1 LVILDLNSNL
11 KEIEMDEII
20 ALENRRIEAM
30 IKGDIQALEEIL
42 ADDLIYTHTTAR
54 LDTKTS
60 FIEAISSG
68 RSKYRS
74 VEREDV
80 KVRQFGDT
88 AVVTG
93 HAKFHV
99 GDNKFE
105 ARFIDVYAKRNGTW
119 QMVAWQSTRVPD

>member
-1 LVILDLNSNL
+1 M
-11 KEIEMDEII
+11 KEIL
-20 ALENRRIEAM
+20 ALEDRRIEAM
-30 IKGDIQALEEIL
+30 VAGDVQALEEIL

-54 LDTKTS
+54 LDTKAS
-60 FIEAISSG
+60 FIDAVKTGKSN
-68 RSKYRS
+68 YRS
-74 VEREDV
+74 IDRKDVE
-80 KVRQFGDT
+80 VRDLGDT

-105 ARFIDVYAKRNGTW
+105 ARFIDVYAKRNGAW

>member
-1 LVILDLNSNL
+1 
-11 KEIEMDEII
+11 MDEII
-20 ALENRRIEAM
+20 TLENRRIEAM
-30 IKGDIQALEEIL
+30 VNGDTQALEEIL

-54 LDTKTS
+54 LDTKAS
-60 FIEAISSG
+60 FIDAVATG
-68 RSKYRS
+68 RSNYRS

-80 KVRQFGDT
+80 NVRQYGDT
-88 AVVTG
+88 AIVTG

-105 ARFIDVYAKRNGTW
+105 ARFIDVYAKRNDAW

>member
-1 LVILDLNSNL
+1 
-11 KEIEMDEII
+11 MDEII

-30 IKGDIQALEEIL
+30 IKGDVQALEEIL

-60 FIEAISSG
+60 FIDAISSG
-68 RSKYRS
+68 KSNYRS
-74 VEREDV
+74 IEREDV

-93 HAKFHV
+93 HVKFHV

-105 ARFIDVYAKRNGTW
+105 ARYLDVYAKRNGAW
-119 QMVAWQSTRVPD
+119 QMVAWQSTRLPD

>member
-1 LVILDLNSNL
+1 
-11 KEIEMDEII
+11 MDEII

-30 IKGDIQALEEIL
+30 IKGDVQTLEEIL

-54 LDTKTS
+54 LDTKAS
-60 FIEAISSG
+60 FIDAVATG
-68 RSKYRS
+68 RTNYRS

-88 AVVTG
+88 AIVTG

-99 GDNKFE
+99 GENKFE
-105 ARFIDVYAKRNGTW
+105 ARYIDVYAKRNGAW
-119 QMVAWQSTRVPD
+119 QMVAWQSTRIPD

>member
-1 LVILDLNSNL
+1 
-11 KEIEMDEII
+11 MDEIL
-20 ALENRRIEAM
+20 ALEDRRIEAM
-30 IKGDIQALEEIL
+30 VKGDVRALGEIL

-54 LDTKTS
+54 LDTKAS
-60 FIEAISSG
+60 FIDAVKTGKSNYKSVDRKDVEV
-68 RSKYRS
+68 RSL
-74 VEREDV
+74 
-80 KVRQFGDT
+80 GDT

-105 ARFIDVYAKRNGTW
+105 ARFIDVYAKRNAVW

>member
-1 LVILDLNSNL
+1 
-11 KEIEMDEII
+11 MDEII

-30 IKGDIQALEEIL
+30 INADVQALEEIL
-42 ADDLIYTHTTAR
+42 ADDLIYTHKTAR

-68 RSKYRS
+68 RSNYRS
-74 VEREDV
+74 VQRKDV

-93 HAKFHV
+93 QAKFHV

-105 ARFIDVYAKRNGTW
+105 ARFIDVYAKRNDAW
-119 QMVAWQSTRVPD
+119 QMVAWQSTRLPD

>member
-1 LVILDLNSNL
+1 
-11 KEIEMDEII
+11 MDEII

-30 IKGDIQALEEIL
+30 INADVQVLEEIL

-60 FIEAISSG
+60 FIEAIASG
-68 RSKYRS
+68 RSNYRS
-74 VEREDV
+74 VQRKDV
-80 KVRQFGDT
+80 EVRQFGDT

-93 HAKFHV
+93 QAKFHV

-105 ARFIDVYAKRNGTW
+105 ARFIDVYAKRNDAW
-119 QMVAWQSTRVPD
+119 QMVAWQSTRLPD

>member
-1 LVILDLNSNL
+1 
-11 KEIEMDEII
+11 MDEII
-20 ALENRRIEAM
+20 ALEDRRIEAM
-30 IKGDIQALEEIL
+30 IKGDVQALEEIL

-54 LDTKTS
+54 LDTKKS
-60 FIEAISSG
+60 FIAAVSSG
-68 RSKYRS
+68 TSNYKS

-80 KVRQFGDT
+80 NVRQYGDT

-105 ARFIDVYAKRNGTW
+105 ARFIDVYAKRDGTW
-119 QMVAWQSTRVPD
+119 QMVAWQSTRLPD

>member
-1 LVILDLNSNL
+1 MH
-11 KEIEMDEII
+11 EEMRMDEIL
-20 ALENRRIEAM
+20 ALEDRRIEAM
-30 IKGDIQALEEIL
+30 VKGDAQALEEIL

-54 LDTKTS
+54 LDTKAS
-60 FIEAISSG
+60 FIDAVKTGKSNY
-68 RSKYRS
+68 KS
-74 VEREDV
+74 VDRKDV
-80 KVRQFGDT
+80 EVRDLGDT

-105 ARFIDVYAKRNGTW
+105 ARFIDVYAKRNGAW

>member
-1 LVILDLNSNL
+1 
-11 KEIEMDEII
+11 MDEII

-30 IKGDIQALEEIL
+30 VSGDVAALGEIL

-54 LDTKTS
+54 LDTKES
-60 FIEAISSG
+60 FIDAVKTG
-68 RSKYRS
+68 RSNYKS
-74 VEREDV
+74 VDREDV
-80 KVRQFGDT
+80 KVSQYGDT

-99 GDNKFE
+99 GDNKFD
-105 ARFIDVYAKRNGTW
+105 ARFIDVYAKRNNAW

>member
-1 LVILDLNSNL
+1 
-11 KEIEMDEII
+11 MDEIL

-30 IKGDIQALEEIL
+30 VNGDVQALDEIL

-54 LDTKTS
+54 LDTKAS
-60 FIEAISSG
+60 FIDAVKTGKSNY
-68 RSKYRS
+68 KS
-74 VEREDV
+74 VDREGVEV
-80 KVRQFGDT
+80 KNLGDT

-99 GDNKFE
+99 GDNKFA
-105 ARFIDVYAKRNGTW
+105 ARFIDVYAKRNGAW